1 MRRVFVS
8 GLGAVSPAGWG
19 VPALR
24 AALEAGEPLPAQPL
38 ERPGWDKPFRARLVP
53 APSPPPAFLAHP
65 RFRRASPLTHYTAAA
80 ALEALGRASPD
91 PARPPRV
98 GFIVCLQS
106 GCVQYSYRF
115 YKEVLED
122 PSTASPI
129 LFPETVFAA
138 PASHLAALL
147 GEVPLVHTLV
157 GDPAVF
163 LQGVALVVDW
173 LMEGR
178 VDLGLVVGAEEAN
191 WLRADAIWHFDHDCI
206 SSAGAGCVC
215 LGLDA
220 AQSMGVQLDALTDA
234 QAYLSNRGRSQAARA
249 MRQEL
254 PAGSADELLCD
265 GLQGVRRLDAP
276 ELAAWA
282 DWPGPRLSPK
292 RMLGEGLT
300 AASAWQ
306 CVAACDALA
315 GGVFKA
321 ATLSLVGCNQ
331 QAIGAR
337 FVRTDSPCGNEGPQA
352 AWEEERAG
360 SAPNR
365 GKDAEPGRARPSHPN

>member
-1 MRRVFVS
+1 MSRVFVS

-24 AALEAGEPLPAQPL
+24 AALDAGEPLPL
-38 ERPGWDKPFRARLVP
+38 RGIERPGWDHPLKARLVP
-53 APSPPPAFLAHP
+53 DPSPRPAFLAHA
-65 RFRRASPLTHYTAAA
+65 RFRRASPLTHYVAAA
-80 ALEALGRASPD
+80 ALEALGRAAPN
-91 PARPPRV
+91 PARPPRLGLV
-98 GFIVCLQS
+98 VCLQS

-122 PSTASPI
+122 PATASPL

-147 GEVPLVHTLV
+147 GDVSLAATLV

-163 LQGVALVVDW
+163 LQGVVLAADW

-191 WLRADAIWHFDHDCI
+191 WLRADAIWHFDHGCI

-215 LGLDA
+215 LTLEA
-220 AQSMGVQLDALTDA
+220 ALAAGVELCAVTDA
-234 QAYLSNRGRSQAARA
+234 QTYLSNLSRSRAARA
-249 MRQEL
+249 MRSQL
-254 PAGSADELLCD
+254 PAGAATELLCD
-265 GLQGVRRLDAP
+265 GLQGCGRLDAP
-276 ELAAWA
+276 ERAAWQG
-282 DWPGPRLSPK
+282 WPGPRLSPK
-292 RMLGEGLT
+292 RVLGEGLM
-300 AASAWQ
+300 AASGWQ

-315 GGVFKA
+315 RGDFTG
-321 ATLSLVGCNQ
+321 ATVSVAGCNQ

-337 FVRTDSPCGNEGPQA
+337 FI
-352 AWEEERAG
+352 RA
-360 SAPNR
+360 S
-365 GKDAEPGRARPSHPN
+365 

>member
-1 MRRVFVS
+1 MS

-24 AALEAGEPLPAQPL
+24 AALAAGEPLPAQPL
-38 ERPGWDKPFRARLVP
+38 ERPGWDQPFLARGVP
-53 APSPPPAFLAHP
+53 APSPRPLFLAHP
-65 RFRRASPLTHYTAAA
+65 RFRRASPLTHYTAGA
-80 ALEALGRASPD
+80 ALEALDRRSQH
-91 PARPPRV
+91 PARPRRV

-106 GCVQYSYRF
+106 GCVQHSYRF

-122 PSTASPI
+122 PSTASPF

-138 PASHLAALL
+138 PASHVATLL

-163 LQGVALVVDW
+163 LQGVASVVDW
-173 LMEGR
+173 LIEGR
-178 VDLGLVVGAEEAN
+178 VDVGLVVGAEEPN
-191 WLRADAIWHFDHDCI
+191 WLRADAIWHFDHGCI

-215 LGLDA
+215 LSLDPA
-220 AQSMGVQLDALTDA
+220 ESMGVELDALTDV
-234 QAYLSNRGRSQAARA
+234 QTYLSSWSRSQAAQA
-249 MRQEL
+249 MRQQL
-254 PAGSADELLCD
+254 SAGSADELLCD
-265 GLQGVRRLDAP
+265 GLQGSRRLDAP
-276 ELAAWA
+276 ELAAWQN
-282 DWPGPRLSPK
+282 WLGPRVSPK
-292 RMLGEGLT
+292 RVLGEGLM

-321 ATLSLVGCNQ
+321 ATLSIVGCNQ

-337 FVRTDSPCGNEGPQA
+337 FVRPDSPCRNEG
-352 AWEEERAG
+352 R
-360 SAPNR
+360 
-365 GKDAEPGRARPSHPN
+365 

>member
-1 MRRVFVS
+1 MSRVFVS

-24 AALEAGEPLPAQPL
+24 AALDAGKPLPL
-38 ERPGWDKPFRARLVP
+38 RGIERPGWDRPLKARLVP
-53 APSPPPAFLAHP
+53 DPSPRPAFLAHA
-65 RFRRASPLTHYTAAA
+65 RFRRASPLTHYVTAA
-80 ALEALGRASPD
+80 ALEALGRAAPN
-91 PARPPRV
+91 PPRPPRLGLV
-98 GFIVCLQS
+98 VCLQS

-122 PSTASPI
+122 PATASPL

-147 GEVPLVHTLV
+147 GDVSLAATLV

-163 LQGVALVVDW
+163 LQGVVLAADW

-191 WLRADAIWHFDHDCI
+191 WLRADAIWHFDHGCI

-215 LGLDA
+215 LTLEARLA
-220 AQSMGVQLDALTDA
+220 AGVELSAVTGA
-234 QAYLSNRGRSQAARA
+234 QTYLSNRSRSRAARDMRSQ
-249 MRQEL
+249 L
-254 PAGSADELLCD
+254 PAGAATELLCD
-265 GLQGVRRLDAP
+265 GLQGCRRLDAP
-276 ELAAWA
+276 ELAAWQG
-282 DWPGPRLSPK
+282 WPGPRLSPK
-292 RMLGEGLT
+292 RVLGEGLM
-300 AASAWQ
+300 AASGWQ

-315 GGVFKA
+315 RGDFTG
-321 ATLSLVGCNQ
+321 ATVSVAGCNQ

-337 FVRTDSPCGNEGPQA
+337 FI
-352 AWEEERAG
+352 RA
-360 SAPNR
+360 S
-365 GKDAEPGRARPSHPN
+365 